1 MSGVGTAEEHP
12 SREFS
17 IQLHLSLLLPQ
28 ISPDPW
34 PEPTQGECCQFLGHP
49 SQQVAMATEVGA
61 ALPLCAL
68 LPHQG
73 DWRERGEGQ
82 LGSNGEG
89 LPVPTLS
96 PSTPSCGR
104 VSVAVVIFVIV

>member
-1 MSGVGTAEEHP
+1 MSGVGTVEEHP

-61 ALPLCAL
+61 ALPLVCPPPTPRRL
-68 LPHQG
+68 E
-73 DWRERGEGQ
+73 REGGGAAR
-82 LGSNGEG
+82 
-89 LPVPTLS
+89 
-96 PSTPSCGR
+96 
-104 VSVAVVIFVIV
+104 F